1 MCICICTIISKVL
14 LTAMISS
21 SVSMEHEIIMDTIE
35 KTSLSLNI
43 GHGFACVYIMGIFK
57 SDSAIVGIVF
67 SSCVS

>member
-21 SVSMEHEIIMDTIE
+21 SVLMKHEIIMDTIE
-35 KTSLSLNI
+35 KKSLSVNI
-43 GHGFACVYIMGIFK
+43 GHGFACVYIMGNFK